1 MVVRRAGLVVI
12 VDRVD
17 DGMLA
22 QAAALSGTIPV
33 AVMDRRTWQLLQ
45 RMGHAATTPGPAV
58 SVPEIAAP
66 PREAEPA
73 LVTLAKRRLAAAE
86 VLVEQAMTA
95 PALELLAGAMLARAA
110 AAAGRQAAPEA
121 AHALVWLFGE
131 ALPKGFVTTEVAN
144 AIMRAQGLA
153 QSAEVPEVLTRA
165 ILDEG
170 RAFVL
175 A

>member
-1 MVVRRAGLVVI
+1 MRRAGLVVI

-17 DGMLA
+17 DGMPA
-22 QAAALSGTIPV
+22 QAAAL
-33 AVMDRRTWQLLQ
+33 L
-45 RMGHAATTPGPAV
+45 
-58 SVPEIAAP
+58 
-66 PREAEPA
+66 
-73 LVTLAKRRLAAAE
+73 
-86 VLVEQAMTA
+86 LVEQAMTA